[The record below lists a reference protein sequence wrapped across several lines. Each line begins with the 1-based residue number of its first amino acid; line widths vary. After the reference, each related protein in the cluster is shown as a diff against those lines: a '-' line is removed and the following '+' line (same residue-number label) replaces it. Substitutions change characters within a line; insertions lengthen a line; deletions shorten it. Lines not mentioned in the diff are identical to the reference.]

1 MSFFTS
7 GNRVLILYV
16 PKTRGTYSRG
26 YCYDY
31 LAVTAMAL
39 TFHYEYLQSSGFM
52 ANSSVAA
59 GSAVELN
66 ITAYNSAYS
75 HRVTWKFGEYSNV
88 QTIAAGGTSASY
100 SIPLNWL
107 QAIPNAISGAASATL
122 ET

>member
-1 MSFFTS
+1 
-7 GNRVLILYV
+7 
-16 PKTRGTYSRG
+16 
-26 YCYDY
+26 
-31 LAVTAMAL
+31 
-39 TFHYEYLQSSGFM
+39 M